1 MGQTQEKALIDFEH
15 LSFGFYD
22 SDGYNLLMLFESAF
36 GLYKFLMAWWIT
48 NWRRYFDVLTDGCID
63 VIISNNDQLA

>member
-36 GLYKFLMAWWIT
+36 GLYKFLMA
-48 NWRRYFDVLTDGCID
+48 
-63 VIISNNDQLA
+63 